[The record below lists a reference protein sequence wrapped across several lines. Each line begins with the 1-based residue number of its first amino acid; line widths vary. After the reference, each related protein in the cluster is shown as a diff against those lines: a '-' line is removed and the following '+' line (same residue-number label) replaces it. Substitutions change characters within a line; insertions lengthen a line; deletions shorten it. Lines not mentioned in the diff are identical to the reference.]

1 MIEKYL
7 ANENDHLFT
16 QLSEIKISGSII
28 QTESTFTVSAY
39 ISNTGS
45 LLWFNLFC
53 SIFGSVLEMQKEKK
67 NRKKEKK
74 KGETISSFEILPS
87 VLLNYYILRNNIP
100 TFVLTHFPLRLLGL
114 QNQDHVLNISE
125 YSLEFD
131 TASAGEQTQSCQ

>member
-1 MIEKYL
+1 MRMIISLHSYQRLKSVEALYKQKVHSQYQPISQ
-7 ANENDHLFT
+7 T
-16 QLSEIKISGSII
+16 QALYFGSI
-28 QTESTFTVSAY
+28 FSA
-39 ISNTGS
+39 
-45 LLWFNLFC
+45 LFLVQFWKC
-53 SIFGSVLEMQKEKK
+53 KK
-67 NRKKEKK
+67 KNNRKKEKK